1 MPKLTAQESTSIWL
15 KEIILENFMS
25 YEYARIPLKQGLN
38 LISGPNGAGKSSILL
53 AISVALGQIYTERSK
68 RLRDLIRR
76 GEEIAR
82 ITLVF
87 DNEETNGR
95 RPISFSDADT
105 FMLSRYLRNDGNY
118 WWEADYKQISYEEV
132 ARLFKGFGLDPN
144 NMLIIMHQNTME
156 QFCLTAPQE
165 KLKLLE
171 EAVGFSA
178 YREKVIE
185 AKHRLESIISEDE
198 SISELL
204 GRAKESLGY
213 WKEMHEKYLLRE
225 ELEERRSWLKR
236 EAIWARVIKQE
247 VALQMLEER
256 LKVKEHSLESNLV
269 EMEDT
274 KEKIKTW
281 RKKLDSWKI
290 NSKESFYELLH
301 LEKEETRFESLIEHL
316 KENERIFR
324 GLGKNEGV
332 EKIGERLKEALKRK
346 KELKKEINK
355 IQSELGAFERSQE
368 SDLESYISYRV
379 KEEVMRFKRDM
390 LEADIKTIKVE
401 MEKVNQ
407 KLADLLPQKKK
418 AGERIETER
427 KQSEIENEMSLVG
440 AKIEALGEIP
450 EETEEI
456 YSNYSRL
463 FEELKEKSKI
473 VAANK
478 REGLKELD
486 ARKKIW
492 RKAITDLLDSINSS
506 FQQILSG
513 IGASGL
519 ARLVDVEDGDGD
531 GAEDIENAGLELFVG
546 FSGSPPVLFDYYT
559 QSGGEKTASVMAFL
573 LSIQQLLRSPF
584 RAVDEFD
591 LHMDPRNREEI
602 YKMMISS
609 MKESECLL
617 ITPSQLTVTD
627 PSVHIIV
634 VQKAYG
640 KSGVREVK

>member
-1 MPKLTAQESTSIWL
+1 MPALTTKEPGTSSIWL

-25 YEYARIPLKQGLN
+25 YEYARIPLKPGLN

-53 AISVALGQIYTERSK
+53 AISVALGQIYTERGK

-76 GEEIAR
+76 GNEIAR

-87 DNEETNGR
+87 DNDEKNGR

-105 FMLSRYLRNDGNY
+105 FMLSRYLKNDGHY
-118 WWEADYKQISYEEV
+118 WWEADYKQINYEEV
-132 ARLFKGFGLDPN
+132 TRLFKGFGLDPD

-156 QFCLTAPQE
+156 QFSLTSPQD

-171 EAVGFSA
+171 EAVGFSS

-185 AKHRLESIISEDE
+185 ARNRLESIISEDE

-204 GRAKESLGY
+204 GRAEESLGY
-213 WKEMHEKYLLRE
+213 WKEMHEKYLQRAKLAE
-225 ELEERRSWLKR
+225 KRSWLKR

-247 VALQMLEER
+247 RALQSFEEQ
-256 LKVKEHSLESNLV
+256 LSVKEHALESNLA

-274 KEKIKTW
+274 KGKIKVG
-281 RKKLDSWKI
+281 REKLDSWQI
-290 NSKESFYELLH
+290 NSKESFFELLH
-301 LEKEETRFESLIEHL
+301 MEKERTKVETLAEHL
-316 KENERIFR
+316 RENELIFSER
-324 GLGKNEGV
+324 GEHDEV
-332 EKIGERLKEALKRK
+332 QKIRERREEADKKLKELNEA
-346 KELKKEINK
+346 ISTV
-355 IQSELGAFERSQE
+355 QSKLGAFERS
-368 SDLESYISYRV
+368 LESNMDAYITYRV
-379 KEEVMRFKRDM
+379 KEEVLRFKRDL
-390 LEADIKTIKVE
+390 LEADIKAIE
-401 MEKVNQ
+401 NEIERVNQ
-407 KLADLLPQKKK
+407 KLVDLQSMKRK
-418 AGERIETER
+418 ASERIETER
-427 KQSEIENEMSLVG
+427 KQSEIENEIGFVG
-440 AKIEALGEIP
+440 AKIEALGKIP

-456 YSNYSRL
+456 YSNYSKL

-473 VAANK
+473 VATNK

-486 ARKKIW
+486 ARRKIW
-492 RKAITDLLDSINSS
+492 QKAITDLLDSTNSS

-513 IGASGL
+513 IGATGL
-519 ARLVDVEDGDGD
+519 ARLVNVEDG
-531 GAEDIENAGLELFVG
+531 DIENAGLELHVG
-546 FSGSPPVLFDYYT
+546 FRGSQPVLFDYYT
-559 QSGGEKTASVMAFL
+559 QSGGERTASVMAFL
-573 LSIQQLLRSPF
+573 LSIQQMLKSPF

-617 ITPSQLTVTD
+617 ITPGQLTVTD

-640 KSGVREVK
+640 KSEVREVR

>member
-1 MPKLTAQESTSIWL
+1 MPKLTAKESTSIWL

-132 ARLFKGFGLDPN
+132 TRLFKGFGLDPN

-156 QFCLTAPQE
+156 RFCLTSPQE

-171 EAVGFSA
+171 EAVGFSS

-185 AKHRLESIISEDE
+185 AKNRLESIISKDE

-225 ELEERRSWLKR
+225 ELEGRRKWLKR

-247 VALQMLEER
+247 AALKLLEER
-256 LKVKEHSLESNLV
+256 LNVKKYALESNLT
-269 EMEDT
+269 EFEDT
-274 KEKIKTW
+274 KDKIKVW
-281 RKKLDSWKI
+281 REKLDSQKI
-290 NSKESFYELLH
+290 NSKESFFELLH
-301 LEKEETRFESLIEHL
+301 LEKEATRFESLIEHL
-316 KENERIFR
+316 KENERIFS
-324 GLGKNEGV
+324 KFQKKEEV
-332 EKIGERLKEALKRK
+332 EEIGERLKEALRRK
-346 KELKKEINK
+346 EELKDGINK
-355 IQSELGAFERSQE
+355 VQSELGAFERSLE
-368 SDLESYISYRV
+368 SNMDSYISYRV
-379 KEEVMRFKRDM
+379 KEEVLRFKRDM
-390 LEADIKTIKVE
+390 LEADIKTIKAE

-418 AGERIETER
+418 AGERIATER
-427 KQSEIENEMSLVG
+427 KQSEIENETSFVG

-456 YSNYSRL
+456 FSNYSKL

-478 REGLKELD
+478 REGMKELE
-486 ARKKIW
+486 ARNKIW

-506 FQQILSG
+506 FQQILSC

-519 ARLVDVEDGDGD
+519 ARLVNAEDGDGA
-531 GAEDIENAGLELFVG
+531 GDIENAGLELFVG
-546 FSGSPPVLFDYYT
+546 FRGSSPVLFDYYT

-591 LHMDPRNREEI
+591 LHMDPMNREEI

-617 ITPSQLTVTD
+617 ITPGQITVTD